1 MSFLLLL
8 NAKEYIGNNT
18 GNKQLLHD
26 FHSMKKK
33 KRKINTLLESMGTRN
48 LLVMNILQ
56 NIFFYVEVNKEIH
69 TVNDDSIFIFG

>member
-18 GNKQLLHD
+18 GNQTAAAWL
-26 FHSMKKK
+26 SMKKK
-33 KRKINTLLESMGTRN
+33 KRKKNTLLESMGTRN

-69 TVNDDSIFIFG
+69 TGSEQLEAE